1 MTAPTETG
9 AEVARRVGPWRAQK
23 VIVPF
28 PGEKL
33 DPRRPYELSR
43 QTGRFVERM
52 RDADGKVRTFAT
64 EAEAI
69 KAATGAQP

>member
-1 MTAPTETG
+1 MTAPTEAG
-9 AEVARRVGPWRAQK
+9 AGVARRVGPWRAQK

-33 DPRRPYELSR
+33 DPQRPYELSR

-52 RDADGKVRTFAT
+52 RDENGKVRTFAS

-69 KAATGAQP
+69 RTATGAQP